1 MSATMRTLNSV
12 AVCGRRNESNSFTSS
27 SSSSSRR
34 GARIQRSS
42 QRSRRQ
48 NAGCSSSSSSPSGQ
62 TTSSNN
68 QQILRDVT
76 KKLRDCVKRKAP
88 SSAVDLLV
96 SLGRDHGIEPDARA
110 ASTCIAACIAGRD
123 LDMAEKV
130 FEQVFEGGVCE
141 PDEIAVVELVKGYL
155 TIGRENVPL
164 WQKATSLCAKMT
176 NEYGITRTAVTYN
189 VLLQCCAN
197 TNDFERAEEII
208 DTMYDE
214 EVAPSPETFKAVE
227 KRRSIRSYAK
237 KVLM

>member
-1 MSATMRTLNSV
+1 MSATMSKLNSV
-12 AVCGRRNESNSFTSS
+12 VAVWRRNESNSFTSS

-62 TTSSNN
+62 TKSSN

>member
-1 MSATMRTLNSV
+1 MSATMSKLNSV
-12 AVCGRRNESNSFTSS
+12 AVWRQLQRNESNSFTS

-42 QRSRRQ
+42 HSRRQ
-48 NAGCSSSSSSPSGQ
+48 NTCSSSSSSSSET
-62 TTSSNN
+62 TTSSN
-68 QQILRDVT
+68 QILRDVT

-130 FEQVFEGGVCE
+130 FEQVFEGGVCK

-155 TIGRENVPL
+155 TIGRENMPL

>member
-1 MSATMRTLNSV
+1 MSATMSSKLNSV
-12 AVCGRRNESNSFTSS
+12 VAVWRRNESNSFTSS

-42 QRSRRQ
+42 HSRRQ
-48 NAGCSSSSSSPSGQ
+48 NACSSSSSSSSE
-62 TTSSNN
+62 TTSSN
-68 QQILRDVT
+68 QILRDVT

>member
-1 MSATMRTLNSV
+1 MSATMSSKLNSV
-12 AVCGRRNESNSFTSS
+12 VAVWRRNESNSFTSS

-42 QRSRRQ
+42 NSRRQ
-48 NAGCSSSSSSPSGQ
+48 NTCSSSSSSSSET
-62 TTSSNN
+62 TTSSN

-227 KRRSIRSYAK
+227 RRRSIRSYAK

>member
-1 MSATMRTLNSV
+1 MSATMSKLNSV
-12 AVCGRRNESNSFTSS
+12 VAVWRRNESNSFTSS

-42 QRSRRQ
+42 NSRRQ
-48 NAGCSSSSSSPSGQ
+48 NTCSSSSSSSSET
-62 TTSSNN
+62 TTSSN

>member
-1 MSATMRTLNSV
+1 MMAY
-12 AVCGRRNESNSFTSS
+12 A
-27 SSSSSRR
+27 
-34 GARIQRSS
+34 AA
-42 QRSRRQ
+42 
-48 NAGCSSSSSSPSGQ
+48 AGGGQ
-62 TTSSNN
+62 N
-68 QQILRDVT
+68 QQVLRDVT

-96 SLGRDHGIEPDARA
+96 SLGRDYGIEPDARA
-110 ASTCIAACIAGRD
+110 TSACIAACVAGQD

-141 PDEIAVVELVKGYL
+141 PDEIAIVELVKGYL
-155 TIGRENVPL
+155 TIGKDNAPL
-164 WQKATSLCAKMT
+164 WQKATSLCAQMT
-176 NEYGITRTAVTYN
+176 NKYGITRTAVTYN

-197 TNDFERAEEII
+197 TNDFQRAEEII

>member
-1 MSATMRTLNSV
+1 MSATMSTLNSV
-12 AVCGRRNESNSFTSS
+12 AVWRRNESNSFTSS

-62 TTSSNN
+62 TTSFN

-141 PDEIAVVELVKGYL
+141 PDEIAVAELVKGYL

>member
-1 MSATMRTLNSV
+1 MSATMSTLNSV
-12 AVCGRRNESNSFTSS
+12 AVWGRRNESNSFTSS

-62 TTSSNN
+62 TTSSN

>member
-1 MSATMRTLNSV
+1 MSATMSTLNAV
-12 AVCGRRNESNSFTSS
+12 AVWRRNESNSFTSS

-42 QRSRRQ
+42 RSRRQ

-62 TTSSNN
+62 TTSSN

>member
-1 MSATMRTLNSV
+1 MSATMSTLNAV
-12 AVCGRRNESNSFTSS
+12 AVWRRNESNSFTSS

-42 QRSRRQ
+42 RSRRQ

-62 TTSSNN
+62 TTSFN

>member
-1 MSATMRTLNSV
+1 MSATMSKLNSV
-12 AVCGRRNESNSFTSS
+12 AVWRQLQRNESNSFTS

-34 GARIQRSS
+34 GARIQRS
-42 QRSRRQ
+42 RTTT
-48 NAGCSSSSSSPSGQ
+48 
-62 TTSSNN
+62 TTSSSDTTISNQNN
-68 QQILRDVT
+68 QEILREVT

-130 FEQVFEGGVCE
+130 FEQVFEGGVCK

-155 TIGRENVPL
+155 TIGRENMPL

>member
-1 MSATMRTLNSV
+1 MSATMSTLNAV
-12 AVCGRRNESNSFTSS
+12 AVWGRRNESNSFTSS

-62 TTSSNN
+62 TTSSN

-141 PDEIAVVELVKGYL
+141 PDEIAVAELVKGYL

>member
-1 MSATMRTLNSV
+1 MSATMSKLNSV
-12 AVCGRRNESNSFTSS
+12 AVWRHESNSFTSS

-62 TTSSNN
+62 TTSSN

>member
-1 MSATMRTLNSV
+1 MSATMSTLNAV
-12 AVCGRRNESNSFTSS
+12 AVWGRRNESNSFTSS

-62 TTSSNN
+62 TTSSN

>member
-1 MSATMRTLNSV
+1 MSATMSKLNSV
-12 AVCGRRNESNSFTSS
+12 AVWRQLQRNESNSFTS

-42 QRSRRQ
+42 HSRRQ
-48 NAGCSSSSSSPSGQ
+48 NTCSSSSSPSSSET
-62 TTSSNN
+62 TTSSN
-68 QQILRDVT
+68 QILRDVT

-130 FEQVFEGGVCE
+130 FEQVFEGGVCK

-155 TIGRENVPL
+155 TIGRENMPL

>member
-1 MSATMRTLNSV
+1 MSATMSTLNSV
-12 AVCGRRNESNSFTSS
+12 AVWRRNESNSFTSS

-42 QRSRRQ
+42 QSSRRQ

-62 TTSSNN
+62 TTSSN

-141 PDEIAVVELVKGYL
+141 PDEIAVAELVKGYL

>member
-1 MSATMRTLNSV
+1 MSATMSKLNSV
-12 AVCGRRNESNSFTSS
+12 AVWRRNESNSFTSS

-42 QRSRRQ
+42 NSRRQ
-48 NAGCSSSSSSPSGQ
+48 NTCSSSSSSSSET
-62 TTSSNN
+62 TTSSN

-110 ASTCIAACIAGRD
+110 ASTCIAACIAGWD

>member
-1 MSATMRTLNSV
+1 MSATMSTLNSV
-12 AVCGRRNESNSFTSS
+12 AVWRRNESNSFTSS

-62 TTSSNN
+62 TTSFN

>member
-1 MSATMRTLNSV
+1 MSATMSRLNAV
-12 AVCGRRNESNSFTSS
+12 AAWRNESNSFTSS

-62 TTSSNN
+62 TTTSSN

-141 PDEIAVVELVKGYL
+141 PDEIAVAELVKGYL

>member
-1 MSATMRTLNSV
+1 MSATMSTLNSV
-12 AVCGRRNESNSFTSS
+12 AVWRRNESNSFTSS

-42 QRSRRQ
+42 RSRRQ

-62 TTSSNN
+62 TTSFN

-130 FEQVFEGGVCE
+130 FEQVFEGGVCK

>member
-1 MSATMRTLNSV
+1 MSATMSKLNSV
-12 AVCGRRNESNSFTSS
+12 VAVWRRNESNSFTSS
-27 SSSSSRR
+27 SSSSSRIY

-42 QRSRRQ
+42 QKSRRQ
-48 NAGCSSSSSSPSGQ
+48 NTCSSSSSSSSE
-62 TTSSNN
+62 TTSSN
-68 QQILRDVT
+68 QILRDVT

-130 FEQVFEGGVCE
+130 FEQVFKGGVCE

>member
-1 MSATMRTLNSV
+1 
-12 AVCGRRNESNSFTSS
+12 
-27 SSSSSRR
+27 
-34 GARIQRSS
+34 
-42 QRSRRQ
+42 
-48 NAGCSSSSSSPSGQ
+48 
-62 TTSSNN
+62 
-68 QQILRDVT
+68 VT

-141 PDEIAVVELVKGYL
+141 PDEIAVAELVKGYL

>member
-1 MSATMRTLNSV
+1 MSATMSTLNSV
-12 AVCGRRNESNSFTSS
+12 AVWRRNESNSFTSS

-42 QRSRRQ
+42 RSRRQ

-62 TTSSNN
+62 TTSSN

-141 PDEIAVVELVKGYL
+141 PDEIAVAELVKGYL

>member
-1 MSATMRTLNSV
+1 MSATMSKLNSV
-12 AVCGRRNESNSFTSS
+12 AVWRQLQRNESNSFTS

-42 QRSRRQ
+42 HSRRQ
-48 NAGCSSSSSSPSGQ
+48 NTCSSSSSSSSSET
-62 TTSSNN
+62 TTSSN
-68 QQILRDVT
+68 QILRDVT

-130 FEQVFEGGVCE
+130 FEQLFEGGVCK

-155 TIGRENVPL
+155 TIGRENMPL

>member
-1 MSATMRTLNSV
+1 MSATMSKLNSV
-12 AVCGRRNESNSFTSS
+12 AVWRQLQRNESNSFTS

-42 QRSRRQ
+42 HSRRQ
-48 NAGCSSSSSSPSGQ
+48 NTCSSSSSSSSSET
-62 TTSSNN
+62 TTSSN
-68 QQILRDVT
+68 QILRDVT

-130 FEQVFEGGVCE
+130 VEQVFEGGVCK
-141 PDEIAVVELVKGYL
+141 PDEIAVVELEKGYL
-155 TIGRENVPL
+155 TIGRENMPL

>member
-1 MSATMRTLNSV
+1 MSATMSTLNAV
-12 AVCGRRNESNSFTSS
+12 AVWRRNESNSFTSS
-27 SSSSSRR
+27 SSSSSRIY

-42 QRSRRQ
+42 QKSRRQ
-48 NAGCSSSSSSPSGQ
+48 NTCSSSSSSSSE
-62 TTSSNN
+62 TTSSN
-68 QQILRDVT
+68 QILRDVT

-155 TIGRENVPL
+155 TIGRENMPL

-227 KRRSIRSYAK
+227 RRRSIRSYAK

>member
-1 MSATMRTLNSV
+1 MSATMSTLNAV
-12 AVCGRRNESNSFTSS
+12 AVWRRNESNSFTSS

-48 NAGCSSSSSSPSGQ
+48 NTGCSSSSSSPSGQ
-62 TTSSNN
+62 TTSSN

-130 FEQVFEGGVCE
+130 FEQVCEGGVCE

>member
-1 MSATMRTLNSV
+1 MMAY
-12 AVCGRRNESNSFTSS
+12 A
-27 SSSSSRR
+27 
-34 GARIQRSS
+34 AA
-42 QRSRRQ
+42 
-48 NAGCSSSSSSPSGQ
+48 AGGGQ
-62 TTSSNN
+62 N
-68 QQILRDVT
+68 QQVLRDVT

-96 SLGRDHGIEPDARA
+96 SLGRDYGIEPDARA
-110 ASTCIAACIAGRD
+110 TSACIAACVAGRD

-141 PDEIAVVELVKGYL
+141 PDEIAIVELVKGYL
-155 TIGRENVPL
+155 TIGKDNAPL
-164 WQKATSLCAKMT
+164 WQKATSLCAQMT
-176 NEYGITRTAVTYN
+176 SKYGITRTAVTYN

-197 TNDFERAEEII
+197 TNDFQRAEEII

>member
-1 MSATMRTLNSV
+1 MSATMSTLNAV
-12 AVCGRRNESNSFTSS
+12 AVCRRNESNSFTSS

-42 QRSRRQ
+42 RSRRQ

-62 TTSSNN
+62 TTSSN

>member
-1 MSATMRTLNSV
+1 MSATMSTLNSV
-12 AVCGRRNESNSFTSS
+12 AVWRRNESNSFTSS

-42 QRSRRQ
+42 RSRRQ

-62 TTSSNN
+62 TTSFN

>member
-1 MSATMRTLNSV
+1 MSATMSKLNSV
-12 AVCGRRNESNSFTSS
+12 AVWRRNESNSFTSS
-27 SSSSSRR
+27 SSSSSRIY

-42 QRSRRQ
+42 QKSRRQ
-48 NAGCSSSSSSPSGQ
+48 NTCSSSSSSSSE
-62 TTSSNN
+62 TTSSN
-68 QQILRDVT
+68 QILRDVT

>member
-1 MSATMRTLNSV
+1 MSATMSKLNSV
-12 AVCGRRNESNSFTSS
+12 AVWRQLQRNESNSFTSS
-27 SSSSSRR
+27 SSSSRR
-34 GARIQRSS
+34 GARIQK
-42 QRSRRQ
+42 SRTTT
-48 NAGCSSSSSSPSGQ
+48 
-62 TTSSNN
+62 TTSSSDTTISNQNN
-68 QQILRDVT
+68 QEILREVT

>member
-1 MSATMRTLNSV
+1 MSATMSKLNSV
-12 AVCGRRNESNSFTSS
+12 VAVWRRNESNSFTSS
-27 SSSSSRR
+27 SSSSSRIY

-42 QRSRRQ
+42 QKSRRQ
-48 NAGCSSSSSSPSGQ
+48 NTCSSSSSSSSE
-62 TTSSNN
+62 TTSSN
-68 QQILRDVT
+68 QILRDVT

>member
-1 MSATMRTLNSV
+1 MSATMSKLNSV
-12 AVCGRRNESNSFTSS
+12 VAVWRRNESNSFTSS

-62 TTSSNN
+62 TTSSN

>member
-1 MSATMRTLNSV
+1 MSATMSTLNSV
-12 AVCGRRNESNSFTSS
+12 AVWRRNEYNSFTSS

-42 QRSRRQ
+42 NNSRRQ
-48 NAGCSSSSSSPSGQ
+48 NAGCPSSSSSPSGQ
-62 TTSSNN
+62 TTSSN

-237 KVLM
+237 KVLR

>member
-1 MSATMRTLNSV
+1 MSATMSKLNSV
-12 AVCGRRNESNSFTSS
+12 AVWRQLQRNESNSFTS

-34 GARIQRSS
+34 GARIQRS
-42 QRSRRQ
+42 RTTT
-48 NAGCSSSSSSPSGQ
+48 
-62 TTSSNN
+62 TTSSSDTTISNQNN
-68 QQILRDVT
+68 QEILREVT

-130 FEQVFEGGVCE
+130 FEQVFEGGVCK

>member
-1 MSATMRTLNSV
+1 MSATMSSKLNSV
-12 AVCGRRNESNSFTSS
+12 VAVWRRNESNSFTSS

-42 QRSRRQ
+42 HSRRQ
-48 NAGCSSSSSSPSGQ
+48 NTCSSSSSSSSE
-62 TTSSNN
+62 TTSSN
-68 QQILRDVT
+68 QILRDVT

>member
-1 MSATMRTLNSV
+1 MSATMSTLNSV
-12 AVCGRRNESNSFTSS
+12 AVWRRNESNSFTSS

-42 QRSRRQ
+42 RSRRQ

-62 TTSSNN
+62 TTSSN

-130 FEQVFEGGVCE
+130 FEQVFEGGVCK

-155 TIGRENVPL
+155 TIGRENMPL